1 LILSGKKINS
11 EGAISFRA
19 TDLLRVK
26 WKGRDFYLR
35 FVEQVDS
42 PHIPHD
48 FWGSTLLRN
57 ATIGGLLLALLLL
70 ALAQFG
76 SRTIEEKVPEPPRI
90 ARIEIPATP
99 APPAPTPPPPSQEVA
114 KSASEVIV
122 KDSKT
127 KSASAAVAPKVIKA
141 PEAPVK
147 AGLNSKAPV
156 TNVNQIGLL
165 GALGKSAGKG
175 QGVKADQLMNEAVI
189 HESVTDHSDA
199 RVILKTP
206 EAGVLGKG
214 GGGNPNSK
222 QTEKTLGAAST
233 TLSGASKVDP
243 NSTGLLARKGG
254 ESGFKLGA
262 GQSGLADSGT
272 GAGRGVGTLE
282 GGEFSVAGGGLDRET
297 VRRIINSYKSQVR
310 TCYERALIASP
321 NFEGRVSYKWTITST
336 GAVVSAHIHKET
348 VQSASL
354 KACVL
359 EVIQGMK
366 FPASANGLPTTV
378 IYPFV
383 FQGKR

>member
-1 LILSGKKINS
+1 M
-11 EGAISFRA
+11 
-19 TDLLRVK
+19 
-26 WKGRDFYLR
+26 
-35 FVEQVDS
+35 
-42 PHIPHD
+42 
-48 FWGSTLLRN
+48 
-57 ATIGGLLLALLLL
+57 LLLGIAH
-70 ALAQFG
+70 FG
-76 SRTIEEKVPEPPRI
+76 TRTEEEKVPEPPRI
-90 ARIEIPATP
+90 ARVEIPATP
-99 APPAPTPPPPSQEVA
+99 PPPPPPTPPPPTQEVA
-114 KSASEVIV
+114 KSAPEVVI
-122 KDSKT
+122 KNLKT
-127 KSASAAVAPKVIKA
+127 KAASTAVAPKVVKA

-165 GALGKSAGKG
+165 GALSKSAGKG

-189 HESVTDHSDA
+189 HESVTNQSDA
-199 RVILKTP
+199 QVIMKTP

-222 QTEKTLGAAST
+222 QSEKTLGAAST
-233 TLSGASKVDP
+233 TLSGANKVDP

-262 GQSGLADSGT
+262 GQAGLSNSGA
-272 GAGRGVGTLE
+272 GAGRGLGNLE

-297 VRRIINSYKSQVR
+297 VRKIINSYKSQVR

-321 NFEGRVSYKWTITST
+321 NFEGRVSYKWTITPS
-336 GAVVSAHIHKET
+336 GPVVSAHIHKET

-366 FPASANGLPTTV
+366 FPASTNGLPTTV